1 MPRKT
6 KKEALAKRQR
16 SDELFLFD
24 LDALPI
30 REDVVE
36 IVRTERYRN
45 TGARLLDNEE
55 LTQRVVNRLCL
66 RHGVERIARDE
77 HISPH
82 SIRAA
87 RDVLVAQGKMAG
99 FQRRFIQR
107 SEEILEAGLEAFYA
121 GILSGDVG
129 PGQLPVGLGIVFD
142 KRQLALGEP
151 TSISATDRGVK
162 PEALSVQA
170 LNQQLESLTVDVESI
185 VVPQTQA
192 QTEAANPPDAPFDAP
207 STRPNEPAPDP
218 TNPTNRSLDA
228 DRPEPARP
236 AAAAATDGGG
246 GVCFGGG
253 G

>member
-6 KKEALAKRQR
+6 KKEGLAKRQR

-24 LDALPI
+24 LDTLPI

-87 RDVLVAQGKMAG
+87 REVLVSQGKMAG
-99 FQRRFIQR
+99 FVKRFTAR
-107 SEEILEAGLEAFYA
+107 CEEILEAGLEAFYA
-121 GILSGDVG
+121 GILNGDVA

-142 KRQLALGEP
+142 KRALALGEP
-151 TSISATDRGVK
+151 TSISGTDRGVK

-170 LNQQLESLTVDVESI
+170 LNEQLESLTVDVESI
-185 VVPQTQA
+185 VVPPNQA
-192 QTEAANPPDAPFDAP
+192 QSEVASPPDAPFDAP
-207 STRPNEPAPDP
+207 STRPSEPTPDP
-218 TNPTNRSLDA
+218 TDGPFDA
-228 DRPEPARP
+228 RPEPARP
-236 AAAAATDGGG
+236 AATATATATDGAG
-246 GVCFGGG
+246 GVSFGGG